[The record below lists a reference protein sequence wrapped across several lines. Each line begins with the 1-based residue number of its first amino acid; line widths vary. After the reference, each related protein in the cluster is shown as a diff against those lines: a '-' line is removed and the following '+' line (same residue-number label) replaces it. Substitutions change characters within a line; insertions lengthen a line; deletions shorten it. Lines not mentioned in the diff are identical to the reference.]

1 MREAATQG
9 RMMVYAWCDTLDSA
23 QETKFGD
30 HFIAD
35 DMSLE
40 DAKIHTL
47 KYMRTQLARSTM
59 RWDSTAVLKMVWD
72 VSAIAKATRKFYA
85 HSKIDNMIRTC
96 IPGKSGDRGV
106 EFHKAPF
113 DTVVHAVNSYIARS
127 TQPLPKVAATQWQ
140 YDQAGEVILEIAA
153 GKRTFLAELCAR
165 YGKTLLAGILSKETG
180 AYITIVASYV
190 LSSFS
195 SFAKDL
201 SSFEQFRK
209 HVIIDSKSK
218 TYQADI
224 TDALADGRQIVVFMS
239 MCGGGKR
246 QERLDFLFNLP
257 YNRLIFIDEADYGA
271 HTKNQAD
278 PFVAA
283 RKPNDV
289 VILMTGTNGDRAS
302 GSWKIDH
309 YLSKTYPEL
318 VMVRRGVVF
327 GSPRLQLKHFAVD
340 TSRHQKIPPVEFY
353 QMNLSSLVQYTRKFH
368 PDLFIDGELDQLPS
382 WSKFAKNPNRAQGFF
397 TNMLQAVFL
406 GKHNADELN
415 VSFQTNG
422 KLNKHRV
429 AMMFLPGSM
438 KNEALGDTLQIAQ
451 LALPGWKIIEI
462 SGQAII
468 NGRKM
473 TNALAEDAVRREID
487 EAEVNRRPVL
497 IISRGMAQ
505 RSFSIGEISEL
516 YLCYDGGDA
525 GATTQKISRA
535 LTAYDEMKVGRI
547 FSLSF
552 DPNRDDKFDCSLIEA
567 AQNYSKT
574 SGTELPDALRKVL
587 GTLDIFSCRE
597 DGSVKIDLD
606 TYLSQVLERNSL
618 SRMVGAQADMNLLS
632 DADIRD
638 LAEGEGTYERLEKTE
653 ASEKGK
659 THKDQAKKNTRD
671 SRENDEKTTED
682 LRKRARETLIAI
694 VEYLPYLMFATKSDS
709 IRHSLQICQQNEEF
723 RQYVLDAFNVSP
735 TKIINLFDR
744 GILNYDL
751 AGLQRS
757 AKIASLKN

>member
-1 MREAATQG
+1 
-9 RMMVYAWCDTLDSA
+9 MMVYAWSDTADSA
-23 QETKFGD
+23 KETKFGD
-30 HFIAD
+30 HFVPGNTTWA
-35 DMSLE
+35 E
-40 DAKIHTL
+40 AVEHTRR
-47 KYMRTQLARSTM
+47 YMRGQFPRRTVRF
-59 RWDSTAVLKMVWD
+59 DSALVLKHMWD
-72 VSAIAKATRKFYA
+72 VSEIAKNKGLFYRHSHIDDEIRKV
-85 HSKIDNMIRTC
+85 
-96 IPGKSGDRGV
+96 IPGMRGTQGR
-106 EFHKAPF
+106 ELHQLPF
-113 DTVVHAVNSYIARS
+113 DDVVHAINSYIAQS
-127 TQPLPKVAATQWQ
+127 SQPLPMIYATQWQ
-140 YDQAGEVILEIAA
+140 YDQASEVILEIAA

-165 YGKTLLAGILSKETG
+165 YGKTLWAGIISKETG
-180 AYITIVASYV
+180 AQITIIASYV

-201 SSFEQFRK
+201 SSYEQFRN
-209 HVIIDSKSK
+209 HAIIDSKSK
-218 TYQADI
+218 TYQTDI
-224 TDALADGRQIVVFMS
+224 VEALATGKQVVVFMS
-239 MCGGGKR
+239 MCGGEKR
-246 QERLDFLFNLP
+246 QERLDFMFSLP
-257 YNRLIFIDEADYGA
+257 HNRLIFIDEADFGA

-283 RKPNDV
+283 RKPDDV
-289 VILMTGTNGDRAS
+289 VILMTGTNGDRAC

-309 YLSKTYPEL
+309 YLNKTYPEL

-327 GSPRLQLKHFAVD
+327 GSSRLQLKHFTVD
-340 TSRHQKIPPVEFY
+340 ASRHLKIPPVEFY
-353 QMNLSSLVQYTRKFH
+353 QMNLSSLVQYTRRLH
-368 PDLFIDGELDQLPS
+368 PDLFIDGELDHLPS

-406 GKHNADELN
+406 GMHNADELN
-415 VSFQTNG
+415 VSFQANG

-438 KNEALGDTLQIAQ
+438 KNEALGDALQFAQ

-473 TNALAEDAVRREID
+473 TNALAEDAVSREIN
-487 EAEVNRRPVL
+487 EAESSGKPVL

-516 YLCYDGGDA
+516 YLCYDGGDV

-567 AQNYSKT
+567 AQNYAKST
-574 SGTELPDALRKVL
+574 NAELPEALRKVL
-587 GTLDIFSCRE
+587 GTLDIFSCQE

-606 TYLSQVLERNSL
+606 TYLVQVLERNSL
-618 SRMVGAQADMNLLS
+618 SRMVGAQADIDLLS

-638 LAEGEGTYERLEKTE
+638 LAEGEGSYDRLEKTE
-653 ASEKGK
+653 AADKGK
-659 THKDQAKKNTRD
+659 THKDQTKKSTKPA
-671 SRENDEKTTED
+671 SAESDEKVTED
-682 LRKRARETLIAI
+682 LRKRARETLVAI

-709 IRHSLQICQQNEEF
+709 IKHSLQICQQNGEF
-723 RQYVLDAFNVSP
+723 RQYVLDAFKVSP
-735 TKIINLFDR
+735 AKIIDLFER
-744 GILNYDL
+744 RILNYDM